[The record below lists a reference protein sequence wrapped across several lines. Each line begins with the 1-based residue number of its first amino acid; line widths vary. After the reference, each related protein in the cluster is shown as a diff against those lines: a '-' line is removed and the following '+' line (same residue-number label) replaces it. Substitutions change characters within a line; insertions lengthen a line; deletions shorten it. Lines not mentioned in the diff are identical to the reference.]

1 MMKILGIY
9 SQKLAYL
16 PYNDIKYI
24 NHAVLTSLALTHNW
38 KFVPFDH
45 HDPTPPPLPLPPPLI
60 STNLL
65 FFSVSL
71 FVFEE

>member
-1 MMKILGIY
+1 ML
-9 SQKLAYL
+9 
-16 PYNDIKYI
+16 YI
-24 NHAVLTSLALTHNW
+24 TFLALTYNW
-38 KFVPFDH
+38 KSVPFDH
-45 HDPTPPPLPLPPPLI
+45 LDPTPPALPLSPSLI

>member
-1 MMKILGIY
+1 ML
-9 SQKLAYL
+9 
-16 PYNDIKYI
+16 YI
-24 NHAVLTSLALTHNW
+24 TSLPLTYNW

-45 HDPTPPPLPLPPPLI
+45 LDPTPPPLLLPPPLI

>member
-45 HDPTPPPLPLPPPLI
+45 LDPTPPPLI

-65 FFSVSL
+65 FSVSL

>member
-1 MMKILGIY
+1 ML
-9 SQKLAYL
+9 
-16 PYNDIKYI
+16 YI
-24 NHAVLTSLALTHNW
+24 TSLPLTYNW

-45 HDPTPPPLPLPPPLI
+45 LDPTPPPLPLPPPLI